1 MISLNKVLNS
11 ASMGRP
17 KRFRP
22 MIYWTM
28 AEYFFKGAPYGVMI
42 FVVWELFRPL
52 EHPDAKLNVLNI
64 ILACVL
70 LFVSLV
76 ILFFISRKS
85 YITAYQ
91 DGYDICCDGRLA
103 VANHLRRLPMGFY
116 NSRDP
121 GDIGAYIVNDYANI
135 ELLNT
140 HFLPQFFGAVSM
152 PIIAIAVLT
161 GFNWKLGLT
170 AASVIPLSYPM
181 VMLTTYLSKTMGK
194 VLQRTKRNAESR
206 MIEYIQGIKII
217 KSFNL
222 GGTSFTRLEKAFRDL
237 KRESFRVESVPG
249 FAMIVS
255 SIILNGG
262 IVLITLVGFSLLLN
276 VQVSLPVYIMFL
288 IAGLSIYS
296 PLLSALQFIA
306 LTSFLNLG
314 AERVDALCKT
324 PLQSEGDETQIRN
337 TNIEFKNVSFS
348 YNTVP
353 IIKNISLKIPEKSLT
368 AFVGPSGSGKTTLT
382 RLIARFWD
390 VDSGEILL
398 GDKNIK
404 DYKVDSLMSQISI
417 VFQDVYLFHD
427 TIFNNIRMGRENATR
442 EEVIAAAKAARCH
455 DFIELM
461 PEGYDTMVGE
471 GGSTLS
477 GGEKQRIS
485 IARAI
490 LKNAPIILLDEAT
503 AALDPENESHIQQAI
518 DDLVKDK
525 TVVIIAHRLG
535 TVVNADNI
543 IVIDKGEV
551 VQQGK
556 HSSLLQKKGLY
567 QKMWEEQKRIRG
579 WKFE

>member
-91 DGYDICCDGRLA
+91 DGYDICCDGRLS

-249 FAMIVS
+249 VAMIVS

-262 IVLITLVGFSLLLN
+262 IVLITLVGFSMLLN
-276 VQVSLPVYIMFL
+276 VQVSLSVYIMFL

>member
-52 EHPDAKLNVLNI
+52 EHPEAKLNVLNI

-76 ILFFISRKS
+76 ILFFTSRKS

-91 DGYDICCDGRLA
+91 DGYDICCDGRLS

-181 VMLTTYLSKTMGK
+181 VILTTYLSKTMGN

-249 FAMIVS
+249 VAMIVS

-337 TNIEFKNVSFS
+337 TNIEFKNVNFS

>member
-1 MISLNKVLNS
+1 MNFRS
-11 ASMGRP
+11 AS
-17 KRFRP
+17 
-22 MIYWTM
+22 
-28 AEYFFKGAPYGVMI
+28 
-42 FVVWELFRPL
+42 
-52 EHPDAKLNVLNI
+52 
-64 ILACVL
+64 
-70 LFVSLV
+70 
-76 ILFFISRKS
+76 
-85 YITAYQ
+85 
-91 DGYDICCDGRLA
+91 
-103 VANHLRRLPMGFY
+103 
-116 NSRDP
+116 
-121 GDIGAYIVNDYANI
+121 
-135 ELLNT
+135 
-140 HFLPQFFGAVSM
+140 
-152 PIIAIAVLT
+152 
-161 GFNWKLGLT
+161 
-170 AASVIPLSYPM
+170 
-181 VMLTTYLSKTMGK
+181 
-194 VLQRTKRNAESR
+194 
-206 MIEYIQGIKII
+206 
-217 KSFNL
+217 
-222 GGTSFTRLEKAFRDL
+222 
-237 KRESFRVESVPG
+237 
-249 FAMIVS
+249 
-255 SIILNGG
+255 
-262 IVLITLVGFSLLLN
+262 
-276 VQVSLPVYIMFL
+276 
-288 IAGLSIYS
+288 
-296 PLLSALQFIA
+296 
-306 LTSFLNLG
+306 
-314 AERVDALCKT
+314 
-324 PLQSEGDETQIRN
+324 
-337 TNIEFKNVSFS
+337 
-348 YNTVP
+348 NTVP

-543 IVIDKGEV
+543 IVIDKGEI

>member
-91 DGYDICCDGRLA
+91 DGYDICCDGRLS

-181 VMLTTYLSKTMGK
+181 VMLTTYLSKTMGN

-249 FAMIVS
+249 VAMIVS

-324 PLQSEGDETQIRN
+324 PLQSEGDKTQIRN
-337 TNIEFKNVSFS
+337 TNIEFKNVNFS

-556 HSSLLQKKGLY
+556 HSSLLQNKGLY

>member
-91 DGYDICCDGRLA
+91 DGYDICCDGRLS

-181 VMLTTYLSKTMGK
+181 VMLTTYLSKTMGN

-249 FAMIVS
+249 VAMIVS
-255 SIILNGG
+255 YIILNGG